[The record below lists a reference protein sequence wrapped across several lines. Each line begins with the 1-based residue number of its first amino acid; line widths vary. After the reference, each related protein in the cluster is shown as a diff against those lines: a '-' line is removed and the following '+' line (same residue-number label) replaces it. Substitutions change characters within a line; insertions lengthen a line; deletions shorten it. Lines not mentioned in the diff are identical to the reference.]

1 MECGAAGV
9 VGYSGGTDVRD
20 GQQPGLKLDTL
31 FYDTTNF
38 LTLLPAHHPE
48 LLAIPVND
56 LPSPGPQQPTRS
68 AAAVATDAHALG
80 SRMEGGFAPQ

>member
-1 MECGAAGV
+1 
-9 VGYSGGTDVRD
+9 VGLPALWAIQEELTCVMVNT
-20 GQQPGLKLDTL
+20 PGLKLDTL